1 MKNTRSKW
9 GFIAPITAK
18 IRKNKLAYYL
28 LIPALICMF
37 LVHVIPM
44 IWGVTISF
52 LNLDIHT
59 ITDWSKATFIGMSNY
74 INGLNPI
81 TTIGERFLRS
91 LWNVTYY
98 AIVVISLGYIIGL
111 GVALVLN
118 QNFKGRTVVRGLIL
132 LPYIVPDSVAYA
144 VWRFMFQSRIGIV
157 NRYLL
162 DWGWIREPAVWLIG
176 NKAIYAVMIA
186 SIWKGWPFTCLILL
200 AGLQSIP
207 NELYEAA
214 RIDGASVWRQFRSIT
229 FPLLI
234 PVTSVL
240 LLLST
245 IWTFF
250 AFNQFYVMLGTDP
263 GFQADVPTTLILR
276 EAFSS
281 FHYGIGSAMSV
292 ILMGIMAVFAIFYI
306 KNIRPGEEM
315 V

>member
-9 GFIAPITAK
+9 GPIAPITAN
-18 IRKNKLAYYL
+18 IRRNRVAYYL
-28 LIPALICMF
+28 LIPALICML

-44 IWGVTISF
+44 IWGFTISF
-52 LNLDIHT
+52 LDLDIHT
-59 ITDWSKATFIGMSNY
+59 IIDWSKAPFIGMANY

-91 LWNVTYY
+91 LWNITYY
-98 AIVVISLGYIIGL
+98 AIVVLSLGYLIGL

-118 QNFKGRTVVRGLIL
+118 QNFKGRTIVRGLIL
-132 LPYIVPDSVAYA
+132 LPYIIPDSVAYA
-144 VWRFMFQSRIGIV
+144 VWRFMFQCRIGIV
-157 NRYLL
+157 NKYLL
-162 DWGWIREPAVWLIG
+162 AWGWIREPVVWLIG

-229 FPLLI
+229 FPLLM

-245 IWTFF
+245 IWTFY

-276 EAFSS
+276 EAFNS

-306 KNIRPGEEM
+306 KKIRPGEE
-315 V
+315 VA

>member
-9 GFIAPITAK
+9 GFIAPIIAS

-37 LVHVIPM
+37 VVHVIPM

-59 ITDWSKATFIGMSNY
+59 IIDWSKAHFIGLANY

-91 LWNVTYY
+91 LLNVTYY
-98 AIVVISLGYIIGL
+98 AIVVISLGYLIGL

-118 QNFKGRTVVRGLIL
+118 RNFKGRTVVRGLIL
-132 LPYIVPDSVAYA
+132 LPYIIPDSVAYS

-157 NRYLL
+157 NKYLL
-162 DWGWIREPAVWLIG
+162 AWGLIQRPAVWLIG

-214 RIDGASVWRQFRSIT
+214 RIDGASVWRQFKSIT
-229 FPLLI
+229 FPLLM

-276 EAFSS
+276 EAFNS

-306 KNIRPGEEM
+306 KSIRPGEEM
-315 V
+315 S